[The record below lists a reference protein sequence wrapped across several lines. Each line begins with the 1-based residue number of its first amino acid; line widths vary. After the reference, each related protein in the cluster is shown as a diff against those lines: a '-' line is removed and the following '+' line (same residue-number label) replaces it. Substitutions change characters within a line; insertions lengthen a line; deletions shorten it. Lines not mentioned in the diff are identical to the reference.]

1 MGGIVFMLVM
11 VTIVLWLGIVTF
23 NILDLII
30 SYEEVQE
37 NVNELKQFVELSR
50 RFEDDGR

>member
-37 NVNELKQFVELSR
+37 SMIDLEKLVELSR
-50 RFEDDGR
+50 KFEDDGR